1 MESIEAWFP
10 RGLVVDAANVVSA
23 PVTAE
28 GLCPLRISWEKEK
41 INGIEAINDY
51 VNAPSKLLLPR
62 LVEPHAHL
70 DKIFT
75 WKKFPNLAGTYGG
88 ALEANLEE
96 HQARTA
102 QGVRFR
108 AEKALNLA
116 LKNGLR
122 SVRTHV
128 DSFGLN
134 GEQSLQVLIDLKE
147 KWKSLIELQFVA
159 LVPLDY
165 WNSSEGSLLA
175 TRVSGQGGLLGGVIA
190 PPFDKRKSYRDL
202 LELFKLARQ
211 LECGVDLHID
221 EADTCPA
228 AGLNQLIEVL
238 EHLDVN
244 VPITCS
250 HSSSMGLLPATK
262 LRHLAAKLAQYKIN
276 VIAMPFTN
284 SWLLGR
290 KERETPIK
298 RPLAPIR
305 QLQQAGVVVGVGGD
319 NIQDPWFPFGN
330 LDPISLMAFAMP
342 LTQLAPWERLGL
354 APFTTSAATLMELEW
369 DGTIQVGSPS
379 DFILLDAS
387 SWTEALSTFP
397 SRQIIIGG
405 EWFNEEKVSMI
416 TSGDLDE

>member
-1 MESIEAWFP
+1 
-10 RGLVVDAANVVSA
+10 
-23 PVTAE
+23 
-28 GLCPLRISWEKEK
+28 
-41 INGIEAINDY
+41 
-51 VNAPSKLLLPR
+51 
-62 LVEPHAHL
+62 
-70 DKIFT
+70 
-75 WKKFPNLAGTYGG
+75 
-88 ALEANLEE
+88 
-96 HQARTA
+96 
-102 QGVRFR
+102 
-108 AEKALNLA
+108 
-116 LKNGLR
+116 
-122 SVRTHV
+122 
-128 DSFGLN
+128 
-134 GEQSLQVLIDLKE
+134 
-147 KWKSLIELQFVA
+147 
-159 LVPLDY
+159 
-165 WNSSEGSLLA
+165 
-175 TRVSGQGGLLGGVIA
+175 
-190 PPFDKRKSYRDL
+190 
-202 LELFKLARQ
+202 
-211 LECGVDLHID
+211 
-221 EADTCPA
+221 
-228 AGLNQLIEVL
+228 LNQLIEVL